1 MFYHYHFDIFPSIYM
16 QFKHNLESVIN
27 ATLSIHLIIDN
38 SSFNHTWKRLAGRT
52 DS

>member
-1 MFYHYHFDIFPSIYM
+1 MFYHFDISPSIYM

-38 SSFNHTWKRLAGRT
+38 SQPHPTT
-52 DS
+52 PH